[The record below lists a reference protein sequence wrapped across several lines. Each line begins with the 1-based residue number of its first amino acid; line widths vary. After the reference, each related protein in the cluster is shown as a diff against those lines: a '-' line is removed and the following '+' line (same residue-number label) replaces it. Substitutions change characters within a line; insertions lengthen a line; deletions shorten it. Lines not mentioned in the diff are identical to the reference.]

1 MICHGIP
8 TVWSKDSVVY
18 IVSDKLRY
26 VTYEFY
32 KAKKGK
38 KNWQWRL
45 PFRTKTVCIS
55 DDLSKKQIF
64 EKLDECYE
72 EIQNFERD
80 LKNKL
85 SLDESAKA

>member
-1 MICHGIP
+1 MGIIRQF
-8 TVWSKDSVVY
+8 TVKTKAVDCFLLSCDYKFVIRKRQIKDVF
-18 IVSDKLRY
+18 LP
-26 VTYEFY
+26 
-32 KAKKGK
+32 KGI
-38 KNWQWRL
+38 W
-45 PFRTKTVCIS
+45 CIIS
-55 DDLSKKQIF
+55 DDLSKEQIF